1 MRAPV
6 TASEP
11 DLRTLAGI
19 VSEDRPDLPEEGL
32 PESLLTDLIGQIRRI
47 SRAVL

>member
-6 TASEP
+6 TASER

-19 VSEDRPDLPEEGL
+19 VGDDRGEPPAEGVAPL
-32 PESLLTDLIGQIRRI
+32 
-47 SRAVL
+47 SRSKTRLGR

>member
-6 TASEP
+6 TASER

-19 VSEDRPDLPEEGL
+19 VGDDRGEPQAEGVA
-32 PESLLTDLIGQIRRI
+32 PSLLSVTCGI
-47 SRAVL
+47 